1 MGWRVG
7 WQHQMTEKRISRDI
21 LSEVQEL
28 FRLHEKTPTD
38 PAKCREFNA
47 RAALLL
53 NRLEE
58 LELYQLAD
66 RMMDLLSGCSPKD
79 FSACDNHQR
88 TKGALE
94 RLIARIRDGLE

>member
-1 MGWRVG
+1 
-7 WQHQMTEKRISRDI
+7 MTEKRISREI

-28 FRLHEKTPTD
+28 FHLHEKTSTD
-38 PAKCREFNA
+38 PTKCREFNA

-53 NRLEE
+53 NRLED

-66 RMMDLLSGCSPKD
+66 RMMDLLTGCSPKD

-94 RLIARIRDGLE
+94 RIIARIEDELK

>member
-1 MGWRVG
+1 
-7 WQHQMTEKRISRDI
+7 MTEKRISREI

-28 FRLHEKTPTD
+28 FQLHEKTSTD

-53 NRLEE
+53 NRFEE
-58 LELYQLAD
+58 LEQYLLAD

-94 RLIARIRDGLE
+94 RLAARIKDELE

>member
-1 MGWRVG
+1 MA
-7 WQHQMTEKRISRDI
+7 EKSLSRDI
-21 LSEVQEL
+21 LSEVQDL
-28 FRLHEKTPTD
+28 FQLHEKTPTD

-53 NRLEE
+53 SKLED
-58 LELYQLAD
+58 LEQYRLAD

-88 TKGALE
+88 TKEALE
-94 RLIARIRDGLE
+94 RLMGRIRDELE